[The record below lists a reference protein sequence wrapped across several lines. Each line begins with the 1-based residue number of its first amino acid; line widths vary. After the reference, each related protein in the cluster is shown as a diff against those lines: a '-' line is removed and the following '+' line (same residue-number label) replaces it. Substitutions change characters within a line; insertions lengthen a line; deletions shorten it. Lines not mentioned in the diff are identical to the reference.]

1 MDVIITGYAGFIGYH
16 LTQKILGDISV
27 KNIIAI
33 DNLNDYYDTTLK
45 KVRIKKLKQNKNSNK
60 LKILNVDINDYNKI
74 FAVAKKF
81 NIRVIIHL
89 AAQAGIRYSFT
100 NPSAYIDSNINGFFS
115 ILELSKNLKVK
126 KLIYASS
133 SSVYGKNQTA
143 PYSEKHSVNQPL
155 QLYAATKISNETMA
169 YAYSHLHK
177 FKSIALRFFTVYG
190 PYGRP
195 DMAIYK
201 FVDNIYKNKKIIL
214 YGNGKMLRD
223 FTYINDITDGIIRV
237 FKNKKNLKKTYHD
250 IYNLGRGKPIEIIS
264 LIKMIEGIIG
274 KKAKISLMRRNI
286 SEMQKTHCSINK
298 FKRDFDFYPKT
309 TLDKGLKNF
318 IEWYE
323 DYYNQK

>member
-33 DNLNDYYDTTLK
+33 DNLNNYYDTTLK

-60 LKILNVDINDYNKI
+60 LKILNVDINNYNKI

-81 NIRVIIHL
+81 NIKVIIHL

-143 PYSEKHSVNQPL
+143 PYSEKHNVNQPL

-250 IYNLGRGKPIEIIS
+250 IYNLGRGKPIKIIS
-264 LIKMIEGIIG
+264 LIKMIEGILG
-274 KKAKISLMRRNI
+274 KKAKISLMKKNI

-309 TLDKGLKNF
+309 TLDKGLKSF